1 MDLVRFL
8 DILKDSLFITFLV
21 FILMVIVEFFD
32 LKFGK
37 FVEENIKKRRN
48 LQYILSSFFGILPGC
63 GGTFFI
69 DTLYIAGIISFG
81 AIVSVMVSTMGDEAF
96 VYISY
101 LISGKVLLKTFIF
114 IMGFLFI
121 AGIFAGYL
129 SDFLVKKF
137 SIKFSEKCLI
147 PHHDEFHGKKFNFSH
162 FFKEH
167 VYGHIFLKH
176 IPKLFL
182 WLFGSLLVVEIFSK
196 NVGFERF
203 IHTNGILL
211 IIGASL
217 IGVIPISGPNL
228 LILTMFTKGLVPPSV
243 LIANSIVQDGHGL
256 LPILSFSVKD
266 AIKIKVIN
274 FFLGVFFGVI
284 FYIFGY

>member
-1 MDLVRFL
+1 MGKFL
-8 DILKDSLFITFLV
+8 EILKESVFITFLV
-21 FILMVIVEFFD
+21 FILMVIVEFFE

-37 FVEENIKKRRN
+37 FIEENIKKKRKY
-48 LQYILSSFFGILPGC
+48 QYILSSFFGILPGC
-63 GGTFFI
+63 SGTFFI

-81 AIVSVMVSTMGDEAF
+81 AIVAVMVSTMGDEAF

-101 LISGKVLLKTFIF
+101 LIDGKVKADIFIF
-114 IMGFLFI
+114 IMGFLFF
-121 AGIFAGYL
+121 AGIFAGYF

-137 SIKFSEKCLI
+137 SITFSKKCEI
-147 PHHDEFHGKKFNFSH
+147 PHHNEFQGKKFNFKH
-162 FFKEH
+162 FFKGH

-176 IPKLFL
+176 VPKLFL
-182 WLFGSLLVVEIFSK
+182 WLLGSLIAVEIFSK
-196 NVGFERF
+196 DVGFERF

-228 LILTMFTKGLVPPSV
+228 LILTMFIQGMVPMSV

-256 LPILSFSVKD
+256 LPVLSFSVKD
-266 AIKIKVIN
+266 AVKIKVIN
-274 FFLGVFFGVI
+274 FIFGVLIGII